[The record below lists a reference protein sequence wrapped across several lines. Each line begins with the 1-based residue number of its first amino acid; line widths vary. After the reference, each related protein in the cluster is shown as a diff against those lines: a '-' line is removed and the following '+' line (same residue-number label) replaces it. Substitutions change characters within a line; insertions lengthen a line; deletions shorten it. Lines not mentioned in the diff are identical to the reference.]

1 MEGRLMRFR
10 RPYRQSRHGL
20 YGRRRKRRLGG
31 QLLFELEPLNGRP
44 LDAL

>member
-1 MEGRLMRFR
+1 MRSR
-10 RPYRQSRHGL
+10 RPHRQSRHGL

-31 QLLFELEPLNGRP
+31 QLLFGLEPLNEQP